1 MTATDPGPAELIT
14 LIFPGERAHPGVA
27 EVLIELSA
35 GRDIDVLDLAFVT
48 RTAGNA
54 VRITRAGEGL
64 HEDLYDVGLGA
75 VRTSAPKLISD
86 EDLGPALGWLRPG
99 TSAVVIAYEHSWARR
114 LGRAVSDS
122 GGIVMLS
129 RSSGPLTEERR
140 AVAESEAAVWQAE
153 AAVREA
159 EAEAAA
165 ARRAAERYSC
175 LSAYPDLVSR
185 LASLARLRESGMLS
199 AAEFEEATTKLLTP

>member
-1 MTATDPGPAELIT
+1 MTATDLGPAELIT
-14 LIFPGERAHPGVA
+14 LIFPGERAHPDMA
-27 EVLIELSA
+27 EVLIELAA

-48 RTAGNA
+48 RTADNL
-54 VRITRAGEGL
+54 VQITRAGE
-64 HEDLYDVGLGA
+64 DAYDVGLGA

-86 EDLGPALGWLRPG
+86 EDLGPALDWLRPG

-114 LGRAVSDS
+114 LGRAVSNC

-129 RSSGPLTEERR
+129 RSSSRLAEEQR
-140 AVAESEAAVWQAE
+140 AVAESEAAAREAE
-153 AAVREA
+153 AAVRQA

-199 AAEFEEATTKLLTP
+199 AAEFEEATAKLLAS